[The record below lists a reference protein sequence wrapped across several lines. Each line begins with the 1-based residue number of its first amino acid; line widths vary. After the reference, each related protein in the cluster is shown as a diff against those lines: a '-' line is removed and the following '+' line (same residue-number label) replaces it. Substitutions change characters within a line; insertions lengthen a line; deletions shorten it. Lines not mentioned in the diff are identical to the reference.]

1 MTFDLMLHVYT
12 LKIEIFEKFSPEM
25 KSIRIS
31 ILFCTKQIDTILSE
45 NNTFKK
51 ISTCIYIKEK
61 NEILIVHR
69 LSLFIT
75 SQYPL

>member
-12 LKIEIFEKFSPEM
+12 LKIEVFEKFPPEM

-51 ISTCIYIKEK
+51 NINLYIQKRRMKFSSSTFY
-61 NEILIVHR
+61 
-69 LSLFIT
+69 SL
-75 SQYPL
+75 L